1 MFIFFLSY
9 SLYAITTARLPSRPH
24 LRSNSESAHFLPH
37 DLITYGYIRPPA
49 RMPATSDNNSAAPS
63 TVSSTSLSATTSV
76 DPILASLQAT
86 ALKELQKFTGDPT
99 QRVTHFINAI
109 EQLRF
114 FSPLTDAMLHSIAT
128 LKLGGSAFNWYDN
141 NKDSLNS
148 WSLLK
153 TNLLARF
160 KPSLSAAKT
169 QLKDRRQQPGESLL
183 VYYDDVID
191 LCKQVD
197 ADMPLHM
204 IVDYLQDGVRDELK
218 IHIKRRMKTLTDT
231 PSPAQF
237 LTIARDEDE
246 LQQELSHQ
254 QSPIINTAQ
263 PYFAHITAAT
273 STSNTRTNYSNN
285 GLSYANQSSQLTHT
299 LKPSSSA
306 TSRSATSQNLF
317 RPCLICNRS
326 NHRTINCYYKQPSG
340 CFKCGASDHVVHKCP
355 QVFQ

>member
-1 MFIFFLSY
+1 M
-9 SLYAITTARLPSRPH
+9 A
-24 LRSNSESAHFLPH
+24 
-37 DLITYGYIRPPA
+37 
-49 RMPATSDNNSAAPS
+49 ATGDHNS
-63 TVSSTSLSATTSV
+63 TVSPISSSTATTV
-76 DPILASLQAT
+76 DPFLASLQVT

-99 QRVTHFINAI
+99 QKVTHFINAI

-114 FSPLTDAMLHSIAT
+114 FSPLNDVMLHSIAT

-141 NKDSLNS
+141 NKDSLHS

-197 ADMPLHM
+197 EDMPLHM
-204 IVDYLQDGVRDELK
+204 IVDYLQDGVRNELK

-237 LTIARDEDE
+237 LTIARDEEE
-246 LQQELSHQ
+246 LLQELSHQ
-254 QSPIINTAQ
+254 QPPIINTAQ

-273 STSNTRTNYSNN
+273 NTPSTRTNHSTN
-285 GLSYANQSSQLTHT
+285 GSYYAGQSSHLTHT
-299 LKPSSSA
+299 LNPSNSF
-306 TSRSATSQNLF
+306 TSRSATSQAQF
-317 RPCLICNRS
+317 RPCIICNRS

-340 CFKCGASDHVVHKCP
+340 CYKCGASDHVVHKCP

>member
-1 MFIFFLSY
+1 MP
-9 SLYAITTARLPSRPH
+9 TT
-24 LRSNSESAHFLPH
+24 N
-37 DLITYGYIRPPA
+37 DT
-49 RMPATSDNNSAAPS
+49 NNTA
-63 TVSSTSLSATTSV
+63 SSTSSSTTTSV
-76 DPILASLQAT
+76 DPFLASLQVT

-99 QRVTHFINAI
+99 QKVTHFINAI

-114 FSPLTDAMLHSIAT
+114 FSPLNDVMLHSIAT
-128 LKLGGSAFNWYDN
+128 LKLGGLAFNWYDN

-169 QLKDRRQQPGESLL
+169 QLKDRRQQSGESLL
-183 VYYDDVID
+183 VYYDDIID

-197 ADMPLHM
+197 EAMPLHM

-218 IHIKRRMKTLTDT
+218 IHIKRRMKTLTDA

-237 LTIARDEDE
+237 LTIARDEEE
-246 LQQELSHQ
+246 LHQ
-254 QSPIINTAQ
+254 DLLHSQSSTITAAQ

-273 STSNTRTNYSNN
+273 STSNTRPNHSTN
-285 GLSYANQSSQLTHT
+285 GSYYAGQSSHPTPT
-299 LKPSSSA
+299 VNSSTSS
-306 TSRSATSQNLF
+306 TSRSATLQNQF

-340 CFKCGASDHVVHKCP
+340 CYKCGASDHIVHKCP